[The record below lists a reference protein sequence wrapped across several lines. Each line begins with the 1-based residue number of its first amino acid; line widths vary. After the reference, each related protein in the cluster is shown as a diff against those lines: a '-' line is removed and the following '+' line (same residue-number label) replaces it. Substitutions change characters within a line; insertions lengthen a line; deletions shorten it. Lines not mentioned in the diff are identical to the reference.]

1 MRRPSPDR
9 PASFTRLPRVSRREL
24 LTGAGALAIGVGLS
38 RSVRAAP
45 RLHLRLLETS
55 DLHMFVL
62 DWDYYHEKP
71 DPTVGLNK
79 VASLIEAARA
89 EAPNA
94 LLFDNGD
101 LIQGSLFG
109 DFLAREEGLANG
121 RVHPVFAVM
130 NKLRYDAAT
139 LGNHEFNFGLDFLE
153 RALAGAAFP
162 YVSANIERADGREF
176 APPFRILERRLV
188 DEDGLAHSLRIG
200 VIGFAPPQ
208 IMMWDKAHL
217 EGRLRCGDIIASA
230 RRHAPALREKCDVLV
245 TLCHAGIN
253 TRPAAENEEN
263 AALQLA
269 AVPGIDAV
277 MMGHSHRVF
286 PGPDYAGLEGVDAER
301 GALAGVPAV
310 MPGFWGSHL
319 GVVDLSLAH
328 DGARWIVDRFAV
340 EARPIYRR
348 ESGRVVALA
357 PADPAVEKI
366 VSIEHEATKSW
377 VDQPIGRLQ
386 APLHSFFVWIG
397 VDPVAALVN
406 AAQLA
411 YARPLLAATPYA
423 ELPLLSAAAAFRA
436 GHTPEAYID
445 LAPGPIALRDVADIY
460 PYPNTLAALRVT
472 GAGLREWLEHSA
484 RIFERIDPADE
495 RPQPLIN
502 RRTPSYNFDVIA
514 GVTYKIDVSK
524 PARYDASGKPIEPDA
539 SRIVDLRY
547 LDREI
552 DPAQEFVVVTN
563 NYRADGG
570 GKFPGLD
577 GRGVVLRAPDSNR
590 DAIERF
596 LRAGE
601 AVATERPWSFAP
613 LGRRVTVAFDSSPSA
628 ARRLADA
635 PGLRAAGL
643 ENAGYLRFEY
653 DLT

>member
-1 MRRPSPDR
+1 MS
-9 PASFTRLPRVSRREL
+9 VSRREL
-24 LTGAGALAIGVGLS
+24 LAGAGAIAVGAGLS
-38 RSVRAAP
+38 RSARAAP

-62 DWDYYHEKP
+62 DWDYYREKP
-71 DPTVGLNK
+71 DLTVGLNRI
-79 VASLIEAARA
+79 ASLIERARA

-101 LIQGSLFG
+101 LIQGSPLG
-109 DFLAREEGLANG
+109 DYLAREGSLANG

-130 NKLRYDAAT
+130 NSLRYDAAT
-139 LGNHEFNFGLDFLE
+139 LGNHEFNFGLNFLE

-188 DEDGLAHSLRIG
+188 DEDGVAHSLRIG

-208 IMMWDKAHL
+208 IMMWDKSHV
-217 EGRLRCGDIIASA
+217 EGRLQCGDIVAAA
-230 RRHAPALREKCDVLV
+230 RRHVPALRETCDVLV
-245 TLCHAGIN
+245 ALCHAGIN
-253 TRPAAENEEN
+253 IRPATENEEN

-269 AVPGIDAV
+269 AVPGVDAV

-286 PGPDYAGLEGVDAER
+286 PGPDYAGLAGVDAER

-319 GVVDLSLAH
+319 GVIDLSLAR
-328 DGARWIVDRFAV
+328 DGARWIVDRFAS
-340 EARPIYRR
+340 EARPIYKR
-348 ESGRVVALA
+348 EASRVTPLVT
-357 PADPAVEKI
+357 ADPAVEKI
-366 VSIEHEATKSW
+366 VAVEHEAAKAW

-423 ELPLLSAAAAFRA
+423 ALPLLSAAAPFRA
-436 GHTPEAYID
+436 GYTPDAYID

-460 PYPNTLAALRVT
+460 PFPNTLVAVRVT
-472 GAGLREWLEHSA
+472 GAGLREWLEHAA
-484 RIFERIDPADE
+484 RIFRQIDVASQE
-495 RPQPLIN
+495 PQSLID

-514 GVTYKIDVSK
+514 GVTYKIDVSR
-524 PARYDASGKPIEPDA
+524 PARYDGNGKLVEADA
-539 SRIVDLRY
+539 SRIIDLRY
-547 LDREI
+547 AGRAI

-563 NYRADGG
+563 SYRADGG

-577 GRGVVLRAPDSNR
+577 GRNIVLRAPDSNR
-590 DAIERF
+590 EAIARF
-596 LRAGE
+596 LRDGE
-601 AVATERPWSFAP
+601 AVTTERPWLFAP
-613 LGRRVTVAFDSSPSA
+613 LGRRVTIAFDSAPA
-628 ARRLADA
+628 AASRIADA
-635 PGLRAAGL
+635 PGLRATGQ
-643 ENAGYLRFEY
+643 ESAGYLRFEY